1 LLHKNFTNTITCV
14 LCNISMMCCNMVN
27 VCLFPE
33 IEQRSFLW
41 KCFVTKSHQRRLST
55 KPMRMSRKLPPLTSR
70 VAPITS
76 HVTKT
81 TNLPPCYR
89 GKLGN
94 IEQAKGN
101 EAVNTKILLR
111 FFSSNL
117 PICLVYF
124 HLVMPRHILNP
135 CYAHYEHTRGIKAYV
150 IYILIGMLC
159 EVKSAKHVVS

>member
-1 LLHKNFTNTITCV
+1 
-14 LCNISMMCCNMVN
+14 
-27 VCLFPE
+27 
-33 IEQRSFLW
+33 
-41 KCFVTKSHQRRLST
+41 
-55 KPMRMSRKLPPLTSR
+55 MSRKLPPLTSR

-111 FFSSNL
+111 FFP
-117 PICLVYF
+117 PICPFAWFIFTLSC
-124 HLVMPRHILNP
+124 L
-135 CYAHYEHTRGIKAYV
+135 GIF
-150 IYILIGMLC
+150 
-159 EVKSAKHVVS
+159 